1 MNRDPPMNSKSA
13 APVLCLA
20 SASPRRRELLRQIG
34 VPHLVQPADLD
45 ERCAPNETPA
55 DYVARL
61 AREKAQAVFA
71 ARQTIAPAL
80 PVLGADTTVS
90 IDGLILGK
98 PADRAE
104 LHEMLGRLSAR
115 EHEVWSAVAL
125 VGTTGVDSRLSC
137 TRVRFRALRQTEIDR
152 YWQSGEPRDKAG
164 GYAIQGLGAVFVER
178 IEGSFS
184 GVVGLPL
191 AETAAMLVAAGVPL
205 WQAGA

>member
-1 MNRDPPMNSKSA
+1 MTLESFT
-13 APVLCLA
+13 PVLCLA
-20 SASPRRRELLRQIG
+20 SASPRRRELLWQIG

-45 ERCAPNETPA
+45 ERCAPQESPA

-61 AREKAQAVFA
+61 ALAKAKAVHA
-71 ARQTIAPAL
+71 ARQGITPAL
-80 PVLGADTTVS
+80 PALGADTTVS

-98 PADRAE
+98 PADLAQLRD
-104 LHEMLGRLSAR
+104 MLGRLSGR

-125 VGTTGVDSRLSC
+125 VGAGEPLWRLSC
-137 TRVRFRALRQTEIDR
+137 TRVRFRPLHSAEIER
-152 YWQSGEPRDKAG
+152 YWQSGEPCDKAG
-164 GYAIQGLGAVFVER
+164 GSAIQGLGAVFVER

-205 WQAGA
+205 WQAGP

>member
-1 MNRDPPMNSKSA
+1 MTLESFT
-13 APVLCLA
+13 PVLCLA
-20 SASPRRRELLRQIG
+20 SASPRRRELLWQIG

-45 ERCAPNETPA
+45 ERCAPQESPA

-61 AREKAQAVFA
+61 ALSKAKAVHA
-71 ARQTIAPAL
+71 ARQGITPAL

-98 PADRAE
+98 PADLAQLRD
-104 LHEMLGRLSAR
+104 MLGRLSGR

-125 VGTTGVDSRLSC
+125 VGAGEPLWRLSC
-137 TRVRFRALRQTEIDR
+137 TRVQFRPLHSAEIER
-152 YWQSGEPRDKAG
+152 YWQSGEPCDKAG

-205 WQAGA
+205 WQAGP

>member
-1 MNRDPPMNSKSA
+1 MTLESST
-13 APVLCLA
+13 PVLCLA
-20 SASPRRRELLRQIG
+20 SASPRRRGLLWQIG

-45 ERCAPNETPA
+45 ERCAPQESPA

-61 AREKAQAVFA
+61 ALAKAKAVHA
-71 ARQTIAPAL
+71 ARQGITPAL

-98 PADRAE
+98 PADLAQLRD
-104 LHEMLGRLSAR
+104 MLGRLSGR

-125 VGTTGVDSRLSC
+125 VGAGEPLWRLSC
-137 TRVRFRALRQTEIDR
+137 TRVRFRPLHSAEIER
-152 YWQSGEPRDKAG
+152 YWQSGEPCDKAG

>member
-1 MNRDPPMNSKSA
+1 MTLESST
-13 APVLCLA
+13 PVLCLA
-20 SASPRRRELLRQIG
+20 SASPRRRELLWQIG

-45 ERCAPNETPA
+45 ERCAPQESPA

-61 AREKAQAVFA
+61 ALAKAKAVHA
-71 ARQTIAPAL
+71 ARQGITPAL

-98 PADRAE
+98 PADLAQLRD
-104 LHEMLGRLSAR
+104 MLGRLSGR
-115 EHEVWSAVAL
+115 KHEVWSAVAL
-125 VGTTGVDSRLSC
+125 VGAGEPLWRLSC
-137 TRVRFRALRQTEIDR
+137 TRVRFRPLHSAEIER
-152 YWQSGEPRDKAG
+152 YWQSGEPCDKAG

-205 WQAGA
+205 WQAGP

>member
-1 MNRDPPMNSKSA
+1 MTLESST
-13 APVLCLA
+13 PVLCLA
-20 SASPRRRELLRQIG
+20 SASPRRRELLWQIG

-45 ERCAPNETPA
+45 ERCAPQESPA

-61 AREKAQAVFA
+61 ALAKAKAVHA
-71 ARQTIAPAL
+71 VRQGITPAL

-98 PADRAE
+98 PADLAQLRD
-104 LHEMLGRLSAR
+104 MLGRLSGR

-125 VGTTGVDSRLSC
+125 VGACEPLCRLSC
-137 TRVRFRALRQTEIDR
+137 TRVRFRPLHSAEIER
-152 YWQSGEPRDKAG
+152 YWQSGEPCDKAG

-205 WQAGA
+205 WQAGP

>member
-1 MNRDPPMNSKSA
+1 MTLESFT
-13 APVLCLA
+13 PVLCLA
-20 SASPRRRELLRQIG
+20 SASPRRRELLWQIG

-45 ERCAPNETPA
+45 ERCAPQESPA

-61 AREKAQAVFA
+61 ALAKAKAVHA
-71 ARQTIAPAL
+71 ARQGITPAL

-98 PADRAE
+98 PADLAQLRD
-104 LHEMLGRLSAR
+104 MLGRLSGR

-125 VGTTGVDSRLSC
+125 VSAGEPLWRLSC
-137 TRVRFRALRQTEIDR
+137 TRVRFRPLHSAEIER
-152 YWQSGEPRDKAG
+152 YWQSGEPCDKAG

-205 WQAGA
+205 WQAGP

>member
-1 MNRDPPMNSKSA
+1 MTLESFT
-13 APVLCLA
+13 PVLCLA
-20 SASPRRRELLRQIG
+20 SASPRRRELLWQIG

-45 ERCAPNETPA
+45 ERCAPQESPA

-61 AREKAQAVFA
+61 ALAKAKAVHA
-71 ARQTIAPAL
+71 ARQGITPAL

-98 PADRAE
+98 PADLAQLRD
-104 LHEMLGRLSAR
+104 MLGRLSGR

-125 VGTTGVDSRLSC
+125 VGAGEPLWRLSC
-137 TRVRFRALRQTEIDR
+137 TRVRFRPLHSAEIER
-152 YWQSGEPRDKAG
+152 YWQSGEPCDKAG

-205 WQAGA
+205 WQAGP

>member
-1 MNRDPPMNSKSA
+1 
-13 APVLCLA
+13 LW
-20 SASPRRRELLRQIG
+20 QIG

-45 ERCAPNETPA
+45 ERCAPQESPA

-61 AREKAQAVFA
+61 ALSKAKAVHA
-71 ARQTIAPAL
+71 ARQGITPAL

-98 PADRAE
+98 PADLAQLRD
-104 LHEMLGRLSAR
+104 MLGRLSGR

-125 VGTTGVDSRLSC
+125 VGAGEPLWRLSC
-137 TRVRFRALRQTEIDR
+137 TRVRFRPLHSAEIER
-152 YWQSGEPRDKAG
+152 YWQSGEPCDKAG

-205 WQAGA
+205 WQAGP

>member
-1 MNRDPPMNSKSA
+1 MTLESST
-13 APVLCLA
+13 PVLCLA
-20 SASPRRRELLRQIG
+20 SASPRRRELLWQIG

-45 ERCAPNETPA
+45 ERCAPQESPA

-61 AREKAQAVFA
+61 ALAKAKAVHA
-71 ARQTIAPAL
+71 ARQGITPAL

-90 IDGLILGK
+90 IDGLIRGK
-98 PADRAE
+98 PADLAQLRD
-104 LHEMLGRLSAR
+104 MLGRLSGR

-125 VGTTGVDSRLSC
+125 VGAGEPLWRLSC
-137 TRVRFRALRQTEIDR
+137 TRVRFRPLHSAEIER
-152 YWQSGEPRDKAG
+152 YWQSGEPCDKAG

>member
-1 MNRDPPMNSKSA
+1 MTLESST
-13 APVLCLA
+13 PVLCLA
-20 SASPRRRELLRQIG
+20 SASPRRRELLWQIG

-45 ERCAPNETPA
+45 ERCAQHESPA

-61 AREKAQAVFA
+61 ALAKAKAVHA
-71 ARQTIAPAL
+71 ARQGITPAL
-80 PVLGADTTVS
+80 AVLGADTTVS

-98 PADRAE
+98 PADLPQLRD
-104 LHEMLGRLSAR
+104 MLGRLSGR

-125 VGTTGVDSRLSC
+125 VGACEPLCRLSC
-137 TRVRFRALRQTEIDR
+137 TRVRFRPLHSAEIER
-152 YWQSGEPRDKAG
+152 YWQSGEPCDKAG